1 VVEEGTAVV
10 TEAEPETEEVFDST
24 AEVDEAT
31 GPEDGAPL
39 LTDSTDVAGGGTSP
53 LEAGGGGT

>member
-1 VVEEGTAVV
+1 VVEEGAAVV

-39 LTDSTDVAGGGTSP
+39 LTDSTDVAGGG
-53 LEAGGGGT
+53 GGT